1 MVTAASR
8 ETPIRVLLVEDQRI
22 LREGLRTILELEPD
36 IEVVGEAE
44 NGRLAVSM
52 AALVT
57 PDVVLMDLKMPVM
70 DGVEATRRIL
80 AGRAETQVVI
90 LTTYD
95 HDSLV
100 LDALR
105 AGAKGYLLK
114 DDPADEMIRAIHLA
128 HRGESLLQPSV
139 AAKLLAAFQGTT
151 SDTGTVATEPDAW
164 RNAGVEQP
172 FPAGDYTLTDRERQV
187 LQLVAEGASNLQIA
201 RRLHLAE
208 GTVKNHISLIM
219 DKLGASNR
227 TQAVTIARQRRLIG

>member
-1 MVTAASR
+1 MAPVEDS
-8 ETPIRVLLVEDQRI
+8 PIRVLLVEDQRI
-22 LREGLRTILELEPD
+22 LREGLRTILDLEND

-44 NGRLAVSM
+44 NGQVAVDVA
-52 AALVT
+52 AALA

-80 AGRAETQVVI
+80 AARPETRVVI

-100 LDALR
+100 LEAIR
-105 AGAKGYLLK
+105 AGAMGYLLK

-128 HRGESLLQPSV
+128 RRGESLLQPAV
-139 AAKLLAAFQGTT
+139 AAKLLAAFQGT
-151 SDTGTVATEPDAW
+151 SPASNPIAMPADTWAPGPSAHDAESLTE
-164 RNAGVEQP
+164 RV
-172 FPAGDYTLTDRERQV
+172 RQV
-187 LQLVAEGASNLQIA
+187 LHLVAEGASNLQIA

-219 DKLGASNR
+219 DKLGAGNR